1 MFNESKEQAVKA
13 GTMIDTIDFGN
24 LRWHHIVNPTEEDLE
39 FLEDNFHFHP
49 LDIEDC
55 RSTNQ
60 RPKIDIYDEYN
71 FLILQFPGFDKHDKI
86 LKPKEVKIF
95 WGKDYI
101 ISIARSFGALKSYFE
116 LTEKTPDEDD
126 FTKSSSDALLY
137 TILNRLMVD
146 SYSLLLRIGAEI
158 ELINRDLFSKKAV
171 QTIERISIAR
181 RNIIQLNTIFK
192 PQLRLFH
199 KFESGDIKG
208 FTENGDFMEDYWG
221 NILDYYQ
228 KMWDMVEDNAELIE
242 GLSQTFDSLQTNK
255 TNEIMRIMT
264 FISTLFLPL
273 TFITGLYGMNVFL
286 PLADHGWLFFGILG
300 VMLVFVGGFIF
311 FSKRRH
317 WL

>member
-1 MFNESKEQAVKA
+1 
-13 GTMIDTIDFGN
+13 MIDTIDFGN

-192 PQLRLFH
+192 PQ
-199 KFESGDIKG
+199 
-208 FTENGDFMEDYWG
+208 
-221 NILDYYQ
+221 
-228 KMWDMVEDNAELIE
+228 
-242 GLSQTFDSLQTNK
+242 
-255 TNEIMRIMT
+255 
-264 FISTLFLPL
+264 
-273 TFITGLYGMNVFL
+273 
-286 PLADHGWLFFGILG
+286 
-300 VMLVFVGGFIF
+300 
-311 FSKRRH
+311 
-317 WL
+317 